1 MKKHTALFLV
11 AAALGLAKP
20 AFAQHPEIPEKVKA
34 ESEALM
40 KEATRRSD
48 SAWAVALPI
57 IQADQR
63 RGKVY
68 VPWAARPTDLPQAK
82 IPAFPGAEGGG
93 KFTFGGRGGKVYVVT
108 SLADSGPGTLRE
120 ACEKG
125 GARIV
130 VFNV

>member
-1 MKKHTALFLV
+1 MKKSILLLSLC
-11 AAALGLAKP
+11 AAVSAAKP
-20 AFAQHPEIPEKVKA
+20 AFAQYPQVPKKVQE

-93 KFTFGGRGGKVYVVT
+93 KLLLAVV
-108 SLADSGPGTLRE
+108 A
-120 ACEKG
+120 
-125 GARIV
+125 ARYM
-130 VFNV
+130 